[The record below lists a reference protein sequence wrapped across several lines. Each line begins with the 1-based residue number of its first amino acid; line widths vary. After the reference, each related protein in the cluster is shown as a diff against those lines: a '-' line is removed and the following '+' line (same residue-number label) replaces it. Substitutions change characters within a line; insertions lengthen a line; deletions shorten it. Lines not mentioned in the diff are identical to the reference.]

1 MPLSTNGR
9 NACMTGLAS
18 VVSHLSLHGG
28 IPDGTGSNEL
38 TGGSPAYARKAV
50 SWNAA
55 ASGLVDNTAQIVHDV
70 PAGSTVYAVGLWSA
84 LSAGN
89 FHGWVP
95 YNGTIRGY
103 GEVDST
109 GVTNDT
115 IASSGHGLT
124 NGMVVTVRPVLAES
138 LPAGLTQDL
147 IYFVVSAAT
156 DTFKVSL
163 TSGGAA
169 VNITGQGE
177 LYFAS
182 ITPEVFASQGTSTI
196 AAGAIDLIEQV

>member
-9 NACMTGLAS
+9 NACMSGLAA
-18 VVSHLSLHGG
+18 VVSHLSLHGA
-28 IPDGTGSNEL
+28 IPDGTGSGEL

-50 SWNAA
+50 SWNSP

-84 LSAGN
+84 ISGGN

-103 GEVDST
+103 GTVDST
-109 GVTNDT
+109 DVTNDT
-115 IASSGHGLT
+115 ITSSGHGLANNT
-124 NGMVVTVRPVLAES
+124 VVTLRSVVAES
-138 LPAGLTQDL
+138 LPAGLSADT
-147 IYFVVSAAT
+147 IYFVVNTAT
-156 DTFKVSL
+156 DTFKLSL

-169 VNITGQGE
+169 INITGQGE
-177 LYFAS
+177 LFFNS
-182 ITPEVFASQGTSTI
+182 IIPEVFASQGTSTI